1 MADEN
6 DTMNLLENQLKDLM
20 NSAVFN
26 FIKDRAEGLS
36 LPLWKIIEHYLIDR
50 MAWEKAES
58 EVEGPKV
65 LLDQFK
71 KADGKFLAGK
81 ELFDF
86 LVEQYKSHLYD
97 YGILKNK
104 LADWLSAKKLE
115 SSFQN
120 LTPEVKAKVE
130 KIMASQEEKQKQGKK
145 AYRESKKPE

>member
-6 DTMNLLENQLKDLM
+6 NTMNLLENQLKDLM
-20 NSAVFN
+20 NSAVFT
-26 FIKDRAEGLS
+26 FIKDRAKGLS

-58 EVEGPKV
+58 EVEGPKF
-65 LLDQFK
+65 LLEQFT

-86 LVEQYKSHLYD
+86 LVEQYKSKLSD
-97 YGILKNK
+97 YGILKTK
-104 LADWLSAKKLE
+104 LADWFSAKKLE

-120 LTPEVKAKVE
+120 LSPELKTKVE
-130 KIMASQEEKQKQGKK
+130 KIMAIGEEKRKQGKT
-145 AYRESKKPE
+145 AY